1 MKGGHEGAKKW
12 GFHQMVPWVPL
23 PLFFGSQ
30 MGRFCRPG
38 RHNLPFA
45 LQILLKK
52 EFIEID
58 IPNPLLAEV
67 AIKLFEELLF

>member
-1 MKGGHEGAKKW
+1 MKGQRNEDSIRW
-12 GFHQMVPWVPL
+12 VPWVRL
-23 PLFFGSQ
+23 HLFFRSH

-38 RHNLPFA
+38 RHNLPLA

-58 IPNPLLAEV
+58 IPDPLLAEV
-67 AIKLFEELLF
+67 AIKLYKELLF